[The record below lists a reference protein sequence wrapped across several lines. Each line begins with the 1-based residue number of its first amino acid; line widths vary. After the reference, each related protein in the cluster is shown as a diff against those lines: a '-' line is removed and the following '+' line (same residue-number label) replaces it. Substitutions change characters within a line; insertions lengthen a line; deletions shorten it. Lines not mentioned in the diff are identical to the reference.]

1 MQTSCTVTS
10 KACKCL
16 LTSWRRTRPTR
27 HAAGPLGLSG
37 NYQHP
42 GSPPGK
48 WKGLGQKPSPLE
60 VALLLFGLCVLCH
73 EMLKHLIFGAVQGS
87 GDQRNSQERDD
98 KLIWASHS
106 HFFFSSHM
114 NYNSTRSVTV
124 THFQFHMFAH
134 IICLFLSRLLDCIF
148 WRRGRGFDNLTSLIS
163 LSFFQP
169 QVSGLMERACWLV
182 AGRVL
187 ALVRESCVTSLERV
201 LEQLYTSELS
211 LRSITNRTGCLLQ
224 YGV

>member
-1 MQTSCTVTS
+1 MQTRCTMTT

-16 LTSWRRTRPTR
+16 LTSWRRTRPSR
-27 HAAGPLGLSG
+27 HAAGPPGLSG
-37 NYQHP
+37 NYLHL
-42 GSPPGK
+42 GSPPAK

-60 VALLLFGLCVLCH
+60 VTLLLFGLCVLCH

-114 NYNSTRSVTV
+114 YYNSTRSVTV

-134 IICLFLSRLLDCIF
+134 HLSNPISLPYCIF
-148 WRRGRGFDNLTSLIS
+148 WRRGRGFDNLTSLIT
-163 LSFFQP
+163 LAFFSHKFQDWWRELA
-169 QVSGLMERACWLV
+169 GWLQ
-182 AGRVL
+182 G
-187 ALVRESCVTSLERV
+187 E
-201 LEQLYTSELS
+201 YWH
-211 LRSITNRTGCLLQ
+211 
-224 YGV
+224 

>member
-1 MQTSCTVTS
+1 MQTCCTVTS

-16 LTSWRRTRPTR
+16 LTSWRRTRPSR
-27 HAAGPLGLSG
+27 RAAGPPGLSE
-37 NYQHP
+37 NYLHL
-42 GSPPGK
+42 GSPPAK

-73 EMLKHLIFGAVQGS
+73 EMLKHLIFGAVQGR

-114 NYNSTRSVTV
+114 YYNSTRSVTV
-124 THFQFHMFAH
+124 THSQFHMFAH

-148 WRRGRGFDNLTSLIS
+148 DNVVLVLTISHHWSLLAFFSHKFQDWWRELAG
-163 LSFFQP
+163 
-169 QVSGLMERACWLV
+169 WLQ
-182 AGRVL
+182 G
-187 ALVRESCVTSLERV
+187 E
-201 LEQLYTSELS
+201 YWH
-211 LRSITNRTGCLLQ
+211 
-224 YGV
+224 